1 MKTKLRLTLDV
12 EYELNGTDPE
22 YLEGALDLMIFRA
35 VGEGLLTSY
44 SIAEVESYECRVE
57 EIK

>member
-12 EYELNGTDPE
+12 EYELNGTDPKYVE
-22 YLEGALDLMIFRA
+22 HALNSLVFRA
-35 VGEGLLTSY
+35 VGEGFLTSY
-44 SIAEVESYECRVE
+44 SDAEVENYEYRVE

>member
-12 EYELNGTDPE
+12 EYELNGTDQKYVE
-22 YLEGALDLMIFRA
+22 QALNSLVFRA
-35 VGEGLLTSY
+35 VGEGFLTLHSD
-44 SIAEVESYECRVE
+44 AEVENYEYRVE

>member
-12 EYELNGTDPE
+12 EYELNGTDPKYVE
-22 YLEGALDLMIFRA
+22 HALDSLVFRA

-44 SIAEVESYECRVE
+44 SDAEVENYEYRVE

>member
-12 EYELNGTDPE
+12 EYELNGTDPK
-22 YLEGALDLMIFRA
+22 YAKNTLYALVFRA
-35 VGEGLLTSY
+35 VGEGLLTLHSD
-44 SIAEVESYECRVE
+44 AEVENYEYLVE